1 MALIF
6 KHDRM
11 PALVMNTLLDLGW
24 VEYDEK
30 IHEEDEW
37 NIYWKPTR

>member
-11 PALVMNTLLDLGW
+11 PQVVQDTLRDLGW
-24 VEYDEK
+24 IEYDEER
-30 IHEEDEW
+30 HAEDEW
-37 NIYWKPTR
+37 NLHWKGTR